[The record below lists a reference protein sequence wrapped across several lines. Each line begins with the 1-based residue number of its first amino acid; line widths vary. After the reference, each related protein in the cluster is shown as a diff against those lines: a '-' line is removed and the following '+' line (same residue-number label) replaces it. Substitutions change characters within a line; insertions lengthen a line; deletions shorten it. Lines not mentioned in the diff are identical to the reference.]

1 VTALAINAQ
10 WSLLTF
16 GALVPTT
23 TTAIADRFTGA
34 FQCTVPKPLALVTPK
49 RVRDENI
56 YLDNIIPSFDLPR
69 ERGTREGNEVS
80 ICWNYSSTCFSRE
93 AFDLDDALLRKF
105 RGQCIF

>member
-23 TTAIADRFTGA
+23 PTAIADRFTGA

-49 RVRDENI
+49 RVGNVNI
-56 YLDNIIPSFDLPR
+56 HLDDVISSFDL
-69 ERGTREGNEVS
+69 TRE
-80 ICWNYSSTCFSRE
+80 
-93 AFDLDDALLRKF
+93 
-105 RGQCIF
+105 